1 MQIRLTVLRPR
12 SGPAVAGSAI
22 PSVDVLVTAPVG
34 TALGAV
40 AGALAGAVGVRG
52 PRAATH
58 VHLYAGARRVDEHAL
73 IGHPPLLDGAVLS
86 LGEPDPTADDDAPDP
101 AAAELRV
108 TGGPDAGGVHRLH
121 GREITVGRSSEADV
135 PLDDPDVSRLH
146 LALHLETDG
155 TVTVRDLGSTNGTTL
170 DGRFISPEEAVPLGE
185 PGLLRLGESTLQV
198 STAGADTGEGPG
210 LPARSALPDGLG
222 HLQLSAPLAAK
233 PVQPAPE
240 PPAAPE
246 APAAGRA
253 RALLSRRLG
262 LGSAPA
268 DAGRDSAAQ
277 QHSAARTRQAAN
289 QRERWPDPATLLLNA
304 LGPGPRLW
312 ERGPTHPDAL
322 TLRLGTGDRPGGP
335 GTAPGT
341 LLPAVPVTLDLQTA
355 GSLGLAGPRARL
367 DALTRAVVAQLA
379 ALHPPTG
386 LSLVVVDADAARPP
400 QERADTWAWSLWLPH
415 LRPQHGQDCRL
426 LLGLDDEQATARLTE
441 LTARL
446 TAPDGAAGLPATV
459 VLVDGRPGTEA
470 ARQALEL
477 LLRQGPGV
485 GVFPVCLAERP
496 ELLPAGL
503 GATAVITGEVGTHL
517 TVDRPVAGGRES
529 VQDVS
534 LDAVSDPWAERL
546 ARVLAPLREA
556 TPATRGPLPESL
568 RLLDLLQLDSV
579 TPAKLSARWQA
590 LPTGIATATALIGT
604 TRDEL
609 CAVDLADPELTLPSP
624 DPGGPHLLAGGAR
637 GAGKTE
643 LLRSLIASL
652 AVSERPDRL
661 TVTVIEGRAPA
672 DGDEQ
677 SGLRGCTELPHV
689 TAHVNAAADPRQAL
703 LTAEALLDELTLRE
717 QLFDGL
723 DFASWHAARILDAR
737 ALDAEVLSGQGT
749 GGHRGHEHGAGP
761 EEDADRTTP
770 VPALSTAALS
780 SAALSPAAVG
790 AAASPAG
797 AAPASFPAGG
807 EPGVKVGRPRNGS
820 ARPAAGG
827 PAAPPARLIVA
838 VDDYDALLAPTS
850 PAGRPLARALAAVA
864 RRGGPLGVH
873 LVVTTG
879 QPEET
884 AGTEVDEAALL
895 RIALRTEYPSDSDL
909 LIHLGD
915 AAALDED
922 TPGRGYLRLPD
933 GGVSAFQTARIS
945 GRIPRTATLRPTV
958 VAIDPAQLGA
968 PPARRPVRELGNG
981 PTDLALLAS
990 ALQRAAAR

>member
-22 PSVDVLVTAPVG
+22 PYVDVLVTAPVG

-73 IGHPPLLDGAVLS
+73 LGHPPLLDGAVLS
-86 LGEPDPTADDDAPDP
+86 LGEADPTADDETPDP

-108 TGGPDAGGVHRLH
+108 IGGPDAGGVHRLH
-121 GREITVGRSSEADV
+121 GREISVGRSSEADV

-146 LALHLETDG
+146 LALHLAADG
-155 TVTVRDLGSTNGTTL
+155 QVTVRDLGSTNGSTL
-170 DGRFISPEEAVPLGE
+170 DGRFVSPEEAVPLGE

-198 STAGADTGEGPG
+198 TAPTSGGG
-210 LPARSALPDGLG
+210 LRDISGSPVRAALPDGLG
-222 HLQLSAPLAAK
+222 HLQLAAPATAR
-233 PVQPAPE
+233 PAQTAPE

-246 APAAGRA
+246 APSAGRA

-262 LGSAPA
+262 RGTAPA
-268 DAGRDSAAQ
+268 DTGRDSSAQ

-289 QRERWPDPATLLLNA
+289 QRERWPDLATLLLNA

-322 TLRLGTGDRPGGP
+322 TLRLGTADLPGGP
-335 GTAPGT
+335 GTSPGT
-341 LLPAVPVTLDLQTA
+341 MLPAVPVTLDLQTA

-367 DALTRAVVAQLA
+367 DALTRAIVAQLA

-386 LSLVVVDADAARPP
+386 LSLVVVDADADGGRLLE
-400 QERADTWAWSLWLPH
+400 ERTDTWAWALWLPH

-446 TAPDGAAGLPATV
+446 SAPDSAAGLPTTV
-459 VLVDGRPGTEA
+459 VLVDGTPGTEP
-470 ARQALEL
+470 ARQALDL
-477 LLRQGPGV
+477 LVRQGPAV
-485 GVFPVCLAERP
+485 GVFPVCLAEQP
-496 ELLPAGL
+496 GLLPAGV

-517 TVDRPVAGGRES
+517 TVERPVAGGRES
-529 VQDVS
+529 IQGVS
-534 LDAVSDPWAERL
+534 LDAVSDAWAERL
-546 ARVLAPLREA
+546 ARHLAPLREA
-556 TPATRGPLPESL
+556 TPASRGPLPDSL

-579 TPAKLSARWQA
+579 TPAKLSARWQDR
-590 LPTGIATATALIGT
+590 PTAVAGATALIGT

-609 CAVDLADPELTLPSP
+609 CTIDLADPELTLPSP
-624 DPGGPHLLAGGAR
+624 DPGGPHLLVGGAR

-661 TVTVIEGRAPA
+661 AVMVIEGRGPA
-672 DGDEQ
+672 DGDDQ
-677 SGLRGCTELPHV
+677 SGLLACTELPHV
-689 TAHVNAAADPRQAL
+689 TAHVDAAADPRQAL
-703 LTAEALLDELTLRE
+703 LTADALLDELTLRE
-717 QLFDGL
+717 KLFDSL
-723 DFASWHAARILDAR
+723 DFASWHAARLLDEA
-737 ALDAEVLSGQGT
+737 APLPAAVPAMAAEPVLSGAGGSLLTETGIKLVQPRT
-749 GGHRGHEHGAGP
+749 GG
-761 EEDADRTTP
+761 
-770 VPALSTAALS
+770 S
-780 SAALSPAAVG
+780 
-790 AAASPAG
+790 
-797 AAPASFPAGG
+797 
-807 EPGVKVGRPRNGS
+807 RP
-820 ARPAAGG
+820 PAAG
-827 PAAPPARLIVA
+827 PAAAPVPPRLVVV
-838 VDDYDALLAPTS
+838 VDDYEALLAPTS
-850 PAGRPLARALAAVA
+850 AAGRPLARALAAVA
-864 RRGGPLGVH
+864 RRGGPLGIH
-873 LVVTTG
+873 LAVATG

-895 RIALRTEYPSDSDL
+895 RIALRTDYPSDSDL

-915 AAALDED
+915 AAVLDEG

-933 GGVSAFQTARIS
+933 GGVAAFQAARIS

-990 ALQRAAAR
+990 ALQRAAGQ

>member
-86 LGEPDPTADDDAPDP
+86 LGEPDPSATDDDTPDP

-121 GREITVGRSSEADV
+121 GREVTVGRSSEADV

-146 LALHLETDG
+146 LALHLESDG
-155 TVTVRDLGSTNGTTL
+155 TVTVRDLTSTNGTTL

-198 STAGADTGEGPG
+198 SAAGTDTPEVAG
-210 LPARSALPDGLG
+210 LPTRSALPDGLG

-233 PVQPAPE
+233 PAQPAPE

-262 LGSAPA
+262 RGSAPA

-289 QRERWPDPATLLLNA
+289 QRERWPDLATLLLNA

-312 ERGPTHPDAL
+312 ERGPAHPDAL

-400 QERADTWAWSLWLPH
+400 QDRADTWAWALWLPH

-441 LTARL
+441 LTSRL
-446 TAPDGAAGLPATV
+446 SAPDSAAGLPATV
-459 VLVDGRPGTEA
+459 VLVDGVPGTEP

-477 LLRQGPGV
+477 LLRQGPAV

-496 ELLPAGL
+496 EQLPAGL

-517 TVDRPVAGGRES
+517 TLDRPVAGGRES

-546 ARVLAPLREA
+546 ARLLAPLREA

-624 DPGGPHLLAGGAR
+624 DPGGPHLLAGGAK

-672 DGDEQ
+672 DGDDQ

-703 LTAEALLDELTLRE
+703 LTAEALLDELTRRE

-723 DFASWHAARILDAR
+723 DFASWHAARILDGHSLDGHSLGTR
-737 ALDAEVLSGQGT
+737 ALDA
-749 GGHRGHEHGAGP
+749 GP
-761 EEDADRTTP
+761 DEDADRTTP
-770 VPALSTAALS
+770 VPALS
-780 SAALSPAAVG
+780 SAALSTAAVG
-790 AAASPAG
+790 AAASSPAG
-797 AAPASFPAGG
+797 AAPAAFPAGA

-820 ARPAAGG
+820 ARPAGG
-827 PAAPPARLIVA
+827 PAEPPARLIVA

-864 RRGGPLGVH
+864 RRGGPLGIH
-873 LVVTTG
+873 LAVTTG

-933 GGVSAFQTARIS
+933 GGVSTFQTARIS

-990 ALQRAAAR
+990 ALQRAAGR